1 MKAFC
6 ERWAGA
12 LLLAAAPAALAAQD
26 QHFEPV
32 QAEEFAIP
40 GSLAVAWADFD
51 QDGQL
56 DLVVSTKDDGIILY
70 RQVDG
75 AFINVS
81 AEVGLPAEIE
91 EIRGLAW
98 GDFTGN
104 GYPDLIAGSSVFP
117 NPTRSYLFVNEGG
130 HFTEEAEARGL
141 AIPGRFSRQASWI
154 DADNDGQLDLYAA
167 DRGGVNR
174 LYRNTDGMFEP
185 LPDEAGIND
194 PRRTVGAC
202 WFDFTRNGRLDLFL
216 ANQSGDTDALW
227 RNDGDGVFTDIA
239 PELGLDAAGRGQR
252 EGGVGCAVGDFTN
265 NGHFDIYVATY
276 GDNLLYRN
284 NGDGSFTEIAS
295 ALGVD
300 EPQFSVAAAW
310 ADFDNDGLLD
320 LMVIG
325 YVYGEDR
332 IQIPANRLFRNT
344 GDGFEDVTAQFP
356 GINQATHGIEWADY
370 DHDGAVDLV
379 TTMGY
384 TDIGGHFLFR
394 NVMDDAARARGLNVM
409 VTGADGRSAVPGA
422 EVRVYAADG
431 SLLGSRLMNTGG
443 GYNSQSAAPV
453 HFGLP
458 GTGEVAVEVTF
469 MSAEG
474 RITQRHEG
482 VDPAELAGR
491 PLVVARQP

>member
-1 MKAFC
+1 MTLFR
-6 ERWAGA
+6 EGWAGA
-12 LLLAAAPAALAAQD
+12 LLLAAAPAALAAAD
-26 QHFEPV
+26 QRFEPV
-32 QAEEFAIP
+32 QAQAFAIA

-51 QDGQL
+51 QDGLL

-75 AFINVS
+75 AFVNVS
-81 AEVGLPAEIE
+81 AEAGLPSEIE

-130 HFTEEAEARGL
+130 RFTEEAEARGL

-154 DADNDGQLDLYAA
+154 DFDNDGRLDLYAA
-167 DRGGVNR
+167 DRGGANR
-174 LYRNTDGMFEP
+174 LYRNTGGDFEP
-185 LPDEAGIND
+185 LADEVGVND

-202 WFDFTRNGRLDLFL
+202 WYDVTGNGRLDLFL

-227 RNDGDGVFTDIA
+227 RNDGNGQFTDIA
-239 PELGLDAAGRGQR
+239 PELGMDAAGRGQR

-284 NGDGSFTEIAS
+284 NGDGSFSDVAGE
-295 ALGVD
+295 LGVD
-300 EPQFSVAAAW
+300 GPQFAVAAAW

-332 IQIPANRLFRNT
+332 IQIPANVLYRNT

-356 GINQATHGIEWADY
+356 GINQGTHGIEWADY
-370 DHDGAVDLV
+370 DSDGAVDLV
-379 TTMGY
+379 ITKGY
-384 TDIGGHFLFR
+384 TDVGGHFLFR
-394 NVMDDAARARGLNVM
+394 NVMVEAGRARGLNVF
-409 VTGADGRSAVPGA
+409 VAEADGRSAVPGA
-422 EVRVYAADG
+422 EVRVYSPDG
-431 SLLGSRLMNTGG
+431 ALLGSRLMNTGG

-458 GTGEVAVEVTF
+458 EPGEVVVEVTF
-469 MSAEG
+469 MSDGG
-474 RITQRHEG
+474 RITQRQEG
-482 VDPAELAGR
+482 VDPFRLAGR
-491 PLVVARQP
+491 TLVVTRDP